1 MKECEFCGAD
11 RMLPDDTCGACGCP
25 RGGYIADTCEARGYA
40 CCEGRIPAPASC
52 IVNGK
57 NFKPNLDPCG
67 ELAWTVGSDDDF
79 VCFDYDIDPDAKIVY
94 LGSTVNSETGSFIQD
109 FLPDQAVSY
118 ADDITAPYEAA
129 LALFSAGIDWC
140 IDNEVEYDDADIAEF
155 ARAVHAAVTG
165 ETP

>member
-1 MKECEFCGAD
+1 MKECEFCGARRIVND
-11 RMLPDDTCGACGCP
+11 ACQACGCP
-25 RGGYIADTCEARGYA
+25 VGALAKFT
-40 CCEGRIPAPASC
+40 P
-52 IVNGK
+52 K
-57 NFKPNLDPCG
+57 LDPYG